1 MKLVSK
7 YNRLV
12 AGILAAQVIFFL
24 FLGSWGGFF
33 RGFSFLPF
41 LVILC
46 VLKRNWSGLGICV
59 ISGFLLDIF
68 SFATFGSFLFK
79 TSFLFFIAGLWL
91 EFFSGLSLYILLTF
105 LAVVETF
112 LDRFTVFLL
121 TWGKEP
127 LFQRFPFLTLFLN
140 LVAGY
145 LLIFFSMGESGM
157 EER

>member
-1 MKLVSK
+1 VKLVSK

-33 RGFSFLPF
+33 RDFSFLPF

-46 VLKRNWSGLGICV
+46 VLKRSWSGLGICV

-91 EFFSGLSLYILLTF
+91 EFFSGLSLYMLLTF

-140 LVAGY
+140 LAAGY